1 MGLLDWVFGKKEEIS
16 KSSEMLDEELYWRLI
31 DNSLE
36 NSSNQEEQA
45 GSLIDEIEK
54 LSHKEMIGFR
64 LRTDRFLHDTY
75 GSEMWC
81 VAYIVNGGC
90 SDHGFEYFRHWLIS
104 RGKEAYYTVK
114 ENPDR
119 LAEIVNPGVEL
130 YDFEAFRFVADDA
143 FERKTGKDL
152 DDFIDHDN
160 FKTSEGNYPK
170 FEFTWKEDDSESMK
184 KICPKLYNMYLE
196 D

>member
-1 MGLLDWVFGKKEEIS
+1 M
-16 KSSEMLDEELYWRLI
+16 
-31 DNSLE
+31 
-36 NSSNQEEQA
+36 
-45 GSLIDEIEK
+45 
-54 LSHKEMIGFR
+54 
-64 LRTDRFLHDTY
+64 
-75 GSEMWC
+75 
-81 VAYIVNGGC
+81 
-90 SDHGFEYFRHWLIS
+90 
-104 RGKEAYYTVK
+104 
-114 ENPDR
+114 
-119 LAEIVNPGVEL
+119 NPGVEL